1 MFGGDAGKERLMC
14 VVEEVEGWRGW
25 MYRGGWRWMA
35 MMYIELGWTGRLLLD
50 RVEGHGLHLC

>member
-35 MMYIELGWTGRLLLD
+35 MIYRARVD
-50 RVEGHGLHLC
+50 REIVIGQG